1 MFQIAVICLVITA
14 LLAYVNARF
23 VRLPTTIG
31 VMAVAMLLSLGLIGL
46 KALGVATP
54 HVYEQSLL
62 RSIDFTD
69 VLMEGMLS
77 FLLFIFWIGIAPAAY
92 FALMDSTVAQMV
104 TNIVS
109 SGALAMP

>member
-1 MFQIAVICLVITA
+1 MVDETMNGGE
-14 LLAYVNARF
+14 LA
-23 VRLPTTIG
+23 I
-31 VMAVAMLLSLGLIGL
+31 
-46 KALGVATP
+46 
-54 HVYEQSLL
+54 
-62 RSIDFTD
+62 
-69 VLMEGMLS
+69 MLS